1 MKKIISVLM
10 VAVCLMMAAP
20 AQAQLHFGVK
30 GGLNISKLSF
40 SKDAFKGDNKT
51 GFFVG
56 PMAEFT
62 LPIIG
67 IGADV
72 AALYSQTDLGADG
85 EKTMKL
91 KTFAVPVNLKWS
103 FGLGSMLGAYI
114 AAGPQFDFNIGNK
127 TWTRELSLKKSTT
140 SFNVGAG
147 LKLIRHLQ
155 LGVNYNIALSKTGTY
170 EYYTE
175 GESGDGHHSVNIK
188 NKMCIRDSY
197 VRFTSQETCR
207 SLVHGMIIPDHE

>member
-1 MKKIISVLM
+1 MLLKGIIRLV
-10 VAVCLMMAAP
+10 
-20 AQAQLHFGVK
+20 
-30 GGLNISKLSF
+30 
-40 SKDAFKGDNKT
+40 
-51 GFFVG
+51 FVG

-155 LGVNYNIALSKTGTY
+155 LGVNYNFALSKTGTY

-175 GESGDGHHSVNIK
+175 GGSGDGHHSVNIK
-188 NKMCIRDSY
+188 NNTWQ
-197 VRFTSQETCR
+197 V
-207 SLVHGMIIPDHE
+207 SLAYLF

>member
-1 MKKIISVLM
+1 MKKIISVVM

-114 AAGPQFDFNIGNK
+114 AAGPQFGFNVGSGHF
-127 TWTRELSLKKSTT
+127 TESFDMKSCNT

-147 LKLIRHLQ
+147 VKLLGHLQ
-155 LGVNYNIALSKTGTY
+155 AGVNYNFGLSKMAR
-170 EYYTE
+170 
-175 GESGDGHHSVNIK
+175 SVDDQMTIEMKRNTWQI
-188 NKMCIRDSY
+188 
-197 VRFTSQETCR
+197 
-207 SLVHGMIIPDHE
+207 SLAYMF

>member
-1 MKKIISVLM
+1 MFDDGCSCSGSVALWS
-10 VAVCLMMAAP
+10 
-20 AQAQLHFGVK
+20 K

-155 LGVNYNIALSKTGTY
+155 LGVNYNFALSKTGTY

-175 GESGDGHHSVNIK
+175 GEAGDGHHSVNIK
-188 NKMCIRDSY
+188 NNTWQ
-197 VRFTSQETCR
+197 V
-207 SLVHGMIIPDHE
+207 SLAYLF

>member
-1 MKKIISVLM
+1 MKKIISVVM
-10 VAVCLMMAAP
+10 VAVCLMMTVP

-40 SKDAFKGDNKT
+40 SKDILKGDNKT
-51 GFFVG
+51 GFFIG

-62 LPIIG
+62 IPIVG
-67 IGADV
+67 VGADI
-72 AALYSQTDLGADG
+72 AALYSQSDLGTDG
-85 EKTMKL
+85 YQSMKL

-103 FGLGSMLGAYI
+103 FGLGSMLGVYI

-127 TWTRELSLKKSTT
+127 SWSDELSLKKSTT

-155 LGVNYNIALSKTGTY
+155 LGVNYNFALSNTGKF

-175 GESGDGHHSVNIK
+175 GGSDRYHSYNIK
-188 NKMCIRDSY
+188 NNTWQ
-197 VRFTSQETCR
+197 V
-207 SLVHGMIIPDHE
+207 SLAYLF

>member
-72 AALYSQTDLGADG
+72 AALYSQTDLGVDG

-114 AAGPQFDFNIGNK
+114 AAGPQFGFNVGSGHF
-127 TWTRELSLKKSTT
+127 TESFDMKSCNT

-147 LKLIRHLQ
+147 VKLLGHLQ
-155 LGVNYNIALSKTGTY
+155 AGVNYNFGLSKMAR
-170 EYYTE
+170 
-175 GESGDGHHSVNIK
+175 SVDDQMTIEMKRNTWQI
-188 NKMCIRDSY
+188 
-197 VRFTSQETCR
+197 
-207 SLVHGMIIPDHE
+207 SLAYMF